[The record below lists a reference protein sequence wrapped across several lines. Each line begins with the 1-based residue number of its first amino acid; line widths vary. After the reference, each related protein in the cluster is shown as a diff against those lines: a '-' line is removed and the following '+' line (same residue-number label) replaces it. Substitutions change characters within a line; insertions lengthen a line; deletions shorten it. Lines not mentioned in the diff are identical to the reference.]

1 MVVCLLHTIHFP
13 AAGLTFFPRS
23 RFHEGSLCSGGSLH
37 VSFASEYFP
46 LQNPL
51 TTKHSWEFFTSL
63 WFEWQIITGKRSYR
77 WSIWVRAATRPR
89 SDLLLIF
96 SQLYSGCRFSALFA
110 IITIFIGFN
119 VTTPINCRV
128 RDAPFFFFRFSYSP
142 TATIL
147 PPLKGMVGHGVRTFD
162 C

>member
-1 MVVCLLHTIHFP
+1 M
-13 AAGLTFFPRS
+13 
-23 RFHEGSLCSGGSLH
+23 
-37 VSFASEYFP
+37 SFASEYFP

-96 SQLYSGCRFSALFA
+96 FAALFWLSLLCPLRYHHNLYWVQCHDSHKLSGTRRA
-110 IITIFIGFN
+110 
-119 VTTPINCRV
+119 V
-128 RDAPFFFFRFSYSP
+128 FFFHFSSP
-142 TATIL
+142 TTAIL
-147 PPLKGMVGHGVRTFD
+147 PPYPPLTGMVGYGVRTFN
-162 C
+162 CSPFTPEST